1 MKEVVPE
8 SEVWQNSNIQIFW
21 GEIAHRDHLMQIY
34 ENDKIFMD
42 TLEGFVGSGFLAGES
57 VVIIATAE
65 HLAMLTK
72 RLTNQNFNIEAL
84 IQSDQYIP
92 LEATETLSKFMVGG
106 WPDEYLFSNFISA
119 ILKRAQKNNRPIR
132 AFGEMVAILWEHG
145 LSSATVQMENLWND
159 LHQDSS
165 FLLYCAYPKTGFGHH
180 AHDSLDRICKCHSKV
195 IDGQARPATEIYYR
209 PS

>member
-1 MKEVVPE
+1 MEEVISE
-8 SEVWQNSNIQIFW
+8 SGAWKNSNIQVFW
-21 GEIAHRDHLMQIY
+21 GEIAPSDHLVQIY

-57 VVIIATAE
+57 VVIIATAG
-65 HLAMLTK
+65 HLEMLAQ
-72 RLTNQNFNIEAL
+72 RLTNQNFNIDTL

-106 WPDEYLFSNFISA
+106 WPDEYLFSNFISGV
-119 ILKRAQKNNRPIR
+119 LKRAQKDDRRAR
-132 AFGEMVAILWEHG
+132 AFGEMVAILWEQG
-145 LSSATVQMENLWND
+145 LNGATVQLENLWND

-165 FLLYCAYPKTGFGHH
+165 FLLYCAYPKTGFTQS
-180 AHDSLDRICKCHSKV
+180 AHDSLDSICKCHSKV

-209 PS
+209 LS